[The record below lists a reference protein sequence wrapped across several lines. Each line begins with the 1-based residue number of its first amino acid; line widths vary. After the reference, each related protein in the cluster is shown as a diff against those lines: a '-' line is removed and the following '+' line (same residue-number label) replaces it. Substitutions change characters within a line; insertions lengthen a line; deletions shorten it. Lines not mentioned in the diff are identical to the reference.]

1 MFDSLTDKLSSA
13 LRNLRGVGQL
23 SEANMDMALQDVR
36 TALLS
41 ADVHFRVAR
50 EFIERV
56 KGKVVGQEV
65 LKGVTPGQQIVKI
78 INDELVALLGE
89 GSNTLSA
96 ARPLKILMVG
106 LHGSGKTT
114 STAKLGRLLKKK
126 GYHKPFAVA
135 CDIYRPAAIDQLEIL
150 CKQEEMG
157 FYCDRVSRDVV
168 AIGAAG
174 LDTARAAAAD
184 LILFDTAGRL
194 QIDSDLIE
202 EVKRLRARIQPDEIL
217 LVADGALGQE
227 AVNVAK
233 AFHEALQLTG
243 LILTKLDGDARGGAA
258 LSIKSIT
265 GVPIKF
271 VGTGEKTS
279 EFDIFYPD
287 RLASRIL
294 GMGDVVS
301 LVEKAAE
308 VIDQKEAARMAEK
321 MKKADFNLEDFLA
334 QMQQIKK
341 LGSLGGI
348 MGMMPGMSGM
358 KIDEDAAESGMK
370 RTEAIILSM
379 TLQERR
385 KPDVL
390 NGSRRMRIANGAGVK
405 VVEVNQLLK
414 QFQQMQQMMK
424 MMRGGGSKKMM
435 RQIEQMQRKGGA
447 MPKGMGGGMP
457 RF

>member
-1 MFDSLTDKLSSA
+1 MFDSLTEKLSSA

-23 SEANMDMALQDVR
+23 SEANMEAALQEVR

-41 ADVHFRVAR
+41 ADVHFRVTR

-56 KGKVVGQEV
+56 KAKAVGQEV
-65 LKGVTPGQQIVKI
+65 LKGVNPGQQIVKI
-78 INDELVALLGE
+78 INDELVSLLGE
-89 GSNTLSA
+89 GTNTLSG
-96 ARPLKILMVG
+96 ARPLKVLMVG

-126 GYHKPFAVA
+126 GFAKPFAVA

-150 CKQEEMG
+150 AKQEDLG
-157 FYCDRVSRDVV
+157 FYADRVSRDVP

-174 LDTARAAAAD
+174 LAAAQAAGAD

-194 QIDSDLIE
+194 QIDADLIE
-202 EVKRLRARIQPDEIL
+202 EVKKLSARIQPDEII

-233 AFHEALQLTG
+233 TFHEALNLTG

-271 VGTGEKTS
+271 VGTGEKTAD
-279 EFDIFYPD
+279 FDIFYPD

-308 VIDQKEAARMAEK
+308 VIDQKEAERMAEK
-321 MKKADFNLEDFLA
+321 MKKADFTLEDFLA

-358 KIDEDAAESGMK
+358 KIDESAAESGMK

-379 TLQERR
+379 TFQERR
-385 KPDVL
+385 KPAVL
-390 NGSRRMRIANGAGVK
+390 NGSRRLRIANGAGVK

-414 QFQQMQQMMK
+414 QFQQMQEMMK

-435 RQIEQMQRKGGA
+435 RQMEQMQRQGK
-447 MPKGMGGGMP
+447 MP
-457 RF
+457 RL